1 MVPGARLER
10 SRSGVRKASPEIFRK
25 ISGGAGISTG
35 RSHAIEGG
43 GTQKL
48 SDLVTNEK
56 WNPYEKSRMM
66 VAEVDGAV
74 VMAAAVDREVA
85 GWSPEDWVLVG
96 LAEELF

>member
-1 MVPGARLER
+1 MLGRLPQKY
-10 SRSGVRKASPEIFRK
+10 SGKLVVVRAFQQGDRMRLK
-25 ISGGAGISTG
+25 
-35 RSHAIEGG
+35 GG

-74 VMAAAVDREVA
+74 VMAAAVGREVA
-85 GWSPEDWVLVG
+85 GWAPEDWVLVG